1 MSFFIKNF
9 FFASEPKVDFYDSL
23 QEMIS
28 SKKDY
33 CNSIMNYLYN
43 LTSCLSD
50 FQIRIK
56 NISLNLENIE
66 VSPEEKNIHNLI
78 ESINKE
84 IIAKFEESNKTL
96 NEIYSLFEKYETN
109 MKQEIKIYK
118 EYKDTFNEL
127 YKKKKKLEQ
136 SKQIY
141 HNTGKQ
147 MEYKVIQFVK
157 NNYLILDQ
165 INQNEFLMEELDQI
179 TYPPHI
185 SYEAYEK
192 DLNVTNN
199 LIEIYTQKQNK
210 FFNFLPEIIAKD
222 DVFYFNLVN
231 TYVNLLENEEKK
243 LGEEINRLKDNKNFE
258 KKENKSELKKLVENY
273 EKNKI
278 EENKIKFEQYPTKIE
293 LNDCKNKKEF
303 EIYFESI
310 NIIKK
315 YVDRKIFP
323 DYNYDIELKN
333 FKMNELIKDLFS
345 NKREEINQSIKD
357 TFLDLLEE
365 PSVYHTFFVILSK
378 LRSNGSFSQPKSLID
393 LLGQGFEI
401 ILSKSKKN
409 KLYDNVKNCIILSQT
424 YYYEDDKKEKI
435 YIFESI
441 KNNKWLKTPKFW
453 RNFILY
459 LTEKDLGRFD
469 LKKEKDFQKL
479 GEVVF
484 SNLLTFASNM
494 KNFEIDKRI
503 IVKIMDEFLEKY
515 NYMSENNKKLIYEMI
530 IQEKEGEVINNEEEL
545 EKLRKEYDISLEK
558 NNNDETDKEIKEE
571 NKEEIEEKNKEEI
584 EEENKK
590 ENKEENKENKEEN
603 KKIYIL

>member
-23 QEMIS
+23 QEMIA

-33 CNSIMNYLYN
+33 SNSIMNYLYN
-43 LTSCLSD
+43 LTNCLSD

-84 IIAKFEESNKTL
+84 ILAKFEESNKTL

-147 MEYKVIQFVK
+147 MEYKLIQFVK
-157 NNYLILDQ
+157 NNYLSLDQ

-258 KKENKSELKKLVENY
+258 KKEIKSELKKLVENY

-435 YIFESI
+435 YIFEYI

-459 LTEKDLGRFD
+459 LIENDLGRFD
-469 LKKEKDFQKL
+469 LKKDKDFKKL

-484 SNLLTFASNM
+484 SNLLTFTSNM

-515 NYMSENNKKLIYEMI
+515 NYVSEANKKVIYEMI
-530 IQEKEGEVINNEEEL
+530 IQEKEGEIVNIDGEL
-545 EKLRKEYDISLEK
+545 EKLRKEYDISLE
-558 NNNDETDKEIKEE
+558 NNVADEAEKEIKQE
-571 NKEEIEEKNKEEI
+571 NKEEE
-584 EEENKK
+584 
-590 ENKEENKENKEEN
+590 EENKENNEEG
-603 KKIYIL
+603 K

>member
-23 QEMIS
+23 QEMIT

-43 LTSCLSD
+43 LTNCLSD

-84 IIAKFEESNKTL
+84 ILSKFEESNKTL

-127 YKKKKKLEQ
+127 SKKKKKLEQ

-165 INQNEFLMEELDQI
+165 INQNEFLMEELEQI

-603 KKIYIL
+603 K

>member
-23 QEMIS
+23 QEMIA

-43 LTSCLSD
+43 LTNCLSD

-84 IIAKFEESNKTL
+84 ILAKFEESNKTL

-127 YKKKKKLEQ
+127 SKKKKKLEQ

-199 LIEIYTQKQNK
+199 LIEIYIQKQNK

-243 LGEEINRLKDNKNFE
+243 LGDEINKLKDNKNFE

-603 KKIYIL
+603 K

>member
-1 MSFFIKNF
+1 MSFIKNF
-9 FFASEPKVDFYDSL
+9 FFASEPKTDFYDSL
-23 QEMIS
+23 QEVIL

-33 CNSIMNYLYN
+33 CNSIMSYLYN
-43 LTSCLSD
+43 LTSCIND

-56 NISLNLENIE
+56 NIALNLENIE

-84 IIAKFEESNKTL
+84 IIEKFEQSIKTL
-96 NEIYSLFEKYETN
+96 NEINSLFDKYENN
-109 MKQEIKIYK
+109 MKEEIKIYK
-118 EYKDTFNEL
+118 EYKDIFSEL

-136 SKQIY
+136 SKEIY

-147 MEYKVIQFVK
+147 MEYRVIQFVK
-157 NNYLILDQ
+157 NNFTNLDQ

-185 SYEAYEK
+185 SYEAYAK
-192 DLNVTNN
+192 DLEITNN
-199 LIEIYTQKQNK
+199 LIEIYIQKQNK

-231 TYVNLLENEEKK
+231 TYVNILENEDKK
-243 LGEEINRLKDNKNFE
+243 LMKEINKLKDNKNFE
-258 KKENKSELKKLVENY
+258 KEENKSELKKLVENY
-273 EKNKI
+273 EKNKV
-278 EENKIKFEQYPTKIE
+278 EENKIKFEHYPTKLQLDSCE
-293 LNDCKNKKEF
+293 SKKEF

-459 LTEKDLGRFD
+459 LIENDLGRFD
-469 LKKEKDFQKL
+469 LKKDKDFKKL

-484 SNLLTFASNM
+484 SNLLTFTSNM

-515 NYMSENNKKLIYEMI
+515 NYVSEANKKVIYEMI
-530 IQEKEGEVINNEEEL
+530 IQEKEGEIVNIDGEL
-545 EKLRKEYDISLEK
+545 EKLRKEYDISLE
-558 NNNDETDKEIKEE
+558 NNVADEAEKEIKQE
-571 NKEEIEEKNKEEI
+571 NKEEE
-584 EEENKK
+584 
-590 ENKEENKENKEEN
+590 EENKENNEEG
-603 KKIYIL
+603 K